1 MSSRF
6 NQIIFGHVLL
16 LAFWINWENALA
28 QAPAADS
35 PVILTNAAQVRALTP
50 AEASQRLPVRI
61 RGVVINK
68 EGGFRSSFFS
78 IVDGNVGIY
87 CQMAAGLVANFA
99 RGDLIEVGG
108 VSNPGKFAPYLD
120 AHAVRNLGKGMI
132 PEPRVVNRDELLSG
146 QLDAQWIE
154 VSGVVRRVK
163 SVGNGLDLEADME
176 TGGGRMLVHVSG
188 GRRAIPVD
196 STVRLRGVCYYQFN
210 KTRQA
215 LSPYLS
221 VPAAN
226 LVFVSALAATNLD
239 TLPVCSV
246 ENLMQF
252 SPVQSYVHRV
262 RVRGAVIHSQPGE
275 DFWIRDGERGLHVVC
290 DGKEPLEAGAEVDVF
305 GFLSRGEYGPM
316 LEDAVFRK
324 TAKTLPVPPIHLMK
338 AAEALDHDSDLVEC
352 EAVIQEQWPALDGCR
367 LKLSDGIT
375 EFPAVLRLTN
385 HNEFPTH
392 WLPGARVRVAGI
404 CAVGFLTKP
413 LDPGTLEP
421 QHFQIL
427 LRSPADVVVLQ
438 RPSWWTAEHVAWLL
452 GAAALMLVLAVAIIV
467 WTGRRHLREQA
478 IERMKSEAEFS
489 AVMNERNRMARE
501 FHDTLA
507 QGLGAISLQLEVAKR
522 QLPADSNAQKP
533 LAEAGTQTRTSLDE
547 VRNAIWNMR
556 SQVLETGDLASA
568 LNGVLHVL
576 TDRHQLQA
584 ELKVIGEPKR
594 FAPVVENN
602 LLRIGQ
608 EAIANAVKHAQAK
621 RIEVVLTFERRQFE
635 LCVSDDGRGFD
646 PSHPPASEG
655 GFGLV
660 GMRERVTELNGAL
673 NVSGAP
679 GKGCIVKL
687 TLPLSIS

>member
-1 MSSRF
+1 MF
-6 NQIIFGHVLL
+6 
-16 LAFWINWENALA
+16 LAFWAHSEPALA
-28 QAPAADS
+28 QVPAAVS

-68 EGGFRSSFFS
+68 DDGSRSSFFS

-87 CQMAAGLVANFA
+87 CQMSADLVANFA
-99 RGDLIEVGG
+99 RGDLIEVEG

-120 AHAVRNLGKGMI
+120 AHAVRKLGKGMI

-163 SVGNGLDLEADME
+163 SVENDLDLEVDLE

-188 GRRAIPVD
+188 GGRAIPVD
-196 STVRLRGVCYYQFN
+196 STVRLQGVCYYQFN

-226 LVFVSALAATNLD
+226 LVFVSALATTNLD

-275 DFWIRDGERGLHVVC
+275 NFWIRDGGRGLHVVC
-290 DGKEPLEAGAEVDVF
+290 DGPESLAVGAEVDVF
-305 GFLSRGEYGPM
+305 GFLSHGEYGPM
-316 LEDAVFRK
+316 VEDAIFRK
-324 TAKTLPVPPIHLMK
+324 TGKTLPVPPIHLMK

-352 EAVIQEQWPALDGCR
+352 EAVIQEQWSALDGCR
-367 LKLSDGIT
+367 LKLSGGTT

-385 HNEFPTH
+385 HNAFPPH

-404 CAVGFLTKP
+404 CAVSFLTKP
-413 LDPGTLEP
+413 LAPGTLEP
-421 QHFQIL
+421 QQFQIL
-427 LRSPADVVVLQ
+427 LRSLADVVVLQ
-438 RPSWWTAEHVAWLL
+438 PPSWWTSGHVAWLL
-452 GAAALMLVLAVAIIV
+452 GVAALMLLLAVAIIV
-467 WTGRRHLREQA
+467 GIGRRHLREQA

-522 QLPADSNAQKP
+522 QLPADASAQKP
-533 LAEAGTQTRTSLDE
+533 LGEAGAQTRASLDE

-568 LNGVLHVL
+568 LNGVLHAL
-576 TDRHQLQA
+576 TDRKQLQA

-608 EAIANAVKHAQAK
+608 EAIANAAKHAQAK
-621 RIEVVLTFERRQFE
+621 RIEVVLKFEERQFE
-635 LCVSDDGRGFD
+635 MCVSDDGCGFD

-660 GMRERVTELNGAL
+660 GMRERVTELNGEL
-673 NVSGAP
+673 NVSSAP
-679 GKGCIVKL
+679 GKGSIVKL
-687 TLPLSIS
+687 TMPLSIS

>member
-1 MSSRF
+1 
-6 NQIIFGHVLL
+6 
-16 LAFWINWENALA
+16 
-28 QAPAADS
+28 
-35 PVILTNAAQVRALTP
+35 
-50 AEASQRLPVRI
+50 
-61 RGVVINK
+61 
-68 EGGFRSSFFS
+68 
-78 IVDGNVGIY
+78 
-87 CQMAAGLVANFA
+87 
-99 RGDLIEVGG
+99 
-108 VSNPGKFAPYLD
+108 
-120 AHAVRNLGKGMI
+120 
-132 PEPRVVNRDELLSG
+132 
-146 QLDAQWIE
+146 
-154 VSGVVRRVK
+154 
-163 SVGNGLDLEADME
+163 
-176 TGGGRMLVHVSG
+176 MLVHIPDGSG
-188 GRRAIPVD
+188 LNITVD
-196 STVRLRGVCYYQFN
+196 STVQFQGLCFYQFN

-215 LSPYLS
+215 LRPYLAI
-221 VPAAN
+221 PAAN
-226 LVFVSALAATNLD
+226 LVFVDALATTDLD
-239 TLPVCSV
+239 TLPVRSV

-262 RVRGAVIHSQPGE
+262 RVRGVVIHSQPGE
-275 DFWIRDGERGLHVVC
+275 DFWIRDGGRGLHVVC
-290 DGKEPLEAGAEVDVF
+290 DEKELLEVGAEVDVF
-305 GFLSRGEYGPM
+305 GFLSHGEYGPM
-316 LEDAVFRK
+316 VEDAIFRK

-404 CAVGFLTKP
+404 CAVSFLTKP

-421 QHFQIL
+421 QHFQML

-438 RPSWWTAEHVAWLL
+438 PPSWWTSGHVAWLL
-452 GAAALMLVLAVAIIV
+452 GAAALMLLLAVAIIV
-467 WTGRRHLREQA
+467 GIGRRHLREQA

-533 LAEAGTQTRTSLDE
+533 LGEAGAQTRASLDE

-568 LNGVLHVL
+568 LNGVLHAL
-576 TDRHQLQA
+576 TDRNQLQA

-608 EAIANAVKHAQAK
+608 EAIANAVKYAQAK
-621 RIEVVLTFERRQFE
+621 RIEVVLKFAERQFE

-660 GMRERVTELNGAL
+660 GMRERVAELNGEL
-673 NVSGAP
+673 NVSSAP
-679 GKGCIVKL
+679 GKGSIVKL
-687 TLPLSIS
+687 TMPLSIS

>member
-6 NQIIFGHVLL
+6 NQIIFSHVWL
-16 LAFWINWENALA
+16 LAFWANWGNALA
-28 QAPAADS
+28 QAPAVDS

-50 AEASQRLPVRI
+50 AEASKRLPVRI
-61 RGVVINK
+61 RGVVLNK
-68 EGGFRSSFFS
+68 EGGGRSAFFS

-87 CQMAAGLVANFA
+87 CQLSAGLAAKFA
-99 RGDLIEVGG
+99 RGDLIEVEG

-154 VSGVVRRVK
+154 VAGVVRRVK
-163 SVGNGLDLEADME
+163 SVGNDLDLEVDLE

-196 STVRLRGVCYYQFN
+196 STVRLRGICYYQFN

-226 LVFVSALAATNLD
+226 LVFVSALATTNLD

-275 DFWIRDGERGLHVVC
+275 DFWIRDGGRGLHVVC
-290 DGKEPLEAGAEVDVF
+290 DGPEPLAVGAEVDVF

-316 LEDAVFRK
+316 VEDAVFRK
-324 TAKTLPVPPIHLMK
+324 TGKTLPVPPIHLLK
-338 AAEALDHDSDLVEC
+338 AAEALDHDADLVEC
-352 EAVIQEQWPALDGCR
+352 AAVIQEQWSALDGCR
-367 LKLSDGIT
+367 LKLSDGTT
-375 EFPAVLRLTN
+375 EFSAVLRLTN
-385 HNEFPTH
+385 HNAFPPH

-404 CAVGFLTKP
+404 CAVSFLTKP

-438 RPSWWTAEHVAWLL
+438 PPSWWTSGHVAWLL
-452 GAAALMLVLAVAIIV
+452 GAAALMLLLAVAIIV
-467 WTGRRHLREQA
+467 GIGRRHLREQA

-522 QLPADSNAQKP
+522 QLPAESNAQKP
-533 LAEAGTQTRTSLDE
+533 LAEAGIQTRASLDE
-547 VRNAIWNMR
+547 VRSAIWNMR

-568 LNGVLHVL
+568 LNGVLHAL
-576 TDRHQLQA
+576 TDRNQLQA
-584 ELKVIGEPKR
+584 ELKVIGDPKR

-621 RIEVVLTFERRQFE
+621 RIEVVLKFAERQFE

-655 GFGLV
+655 GLGLV
-660 GMRERVTELNGAL
+660 GMRERVTELNGEL
-673 NVSGAP
+673 NVSSAP
-679 GKGCIVKL
+679 GKGSIVKL
-687 TLPLSIS
+687 TMPLSIS